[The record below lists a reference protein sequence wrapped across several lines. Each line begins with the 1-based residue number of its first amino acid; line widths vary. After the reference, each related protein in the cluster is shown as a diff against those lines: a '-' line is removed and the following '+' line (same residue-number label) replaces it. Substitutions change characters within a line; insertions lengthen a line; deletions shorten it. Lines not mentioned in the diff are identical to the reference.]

1 MITPLKGQFH
11 IEWFP
16 KTASTTFAQ
25 NDMVSILST
34 VAGAGTLIKST
45 SASTKILGLCL
56 KTVAATD
63 SDYASTTEI
72 PVLVA
77 NDQDCEFLMDV
88 STGIPATTDIG
99 ELVGIDDENSVD
111 ITDYAT
117 GVIEVVRVIS
127 STQIVGKILKKSG
140 VAVAV
145 TA

>member
-11 IEWFP
+11 VEWFP

-25 NDMVSILST
+25 NDMVTIAST
-34 VAGAGTLIKST
+34 VAGAGTLIKAVA
-45 SASTKILGLCL
+45 ASTKILGLCL

-77 NDQDCEFLMDV
+77 NDQDAEFLMDV
-88 STGIPATTDIG
+88 STGTPATTDIG
-99 ELVGIDDENSVD
+99 ELISVDDENSVD
-111 ITDYAT
+111 VTDYTT
-117 GVIEVVRVIS
+117 GVIEVTGIIS
-127 STQIVGKILKKSG
+127 DTQIRGKILKKSG
-140 VAVAV
+140 VAVVA